1 MASNHGSSEPLE
13 DYWKEFDDIESNKG
27 SDEEEELSKTPD
39 EGEQEAEWLHR
50 AGYGFVARKLHEG
63 KELSDDDL
71 EGLTDELSA
80 PQAEAVRKRIDTLT
94 TTMRKKQKQNKI
106 HVKDIF
112 TNKDVGQPASP
123 TLERMPIRRES
134 TKNRERA
141 SFLRSGH
148 YSMSGAPTDEV
159 QTYANLET
167 IRGVQ
172 VLSINPMTTQ
182 NRMSRTQLQPIADAD
197 ISMDFHLE
205 ERDNKSNSQRNPLDL
220 PAFNMK
226 HDPLGITRINDLSTA
241 DLDSLRALA
250 HIELTA
256 LFDTN
261 GLMIARPKKK
271 KKIKEHGL
279 FGVPIHILLEND
291 QRRAPNAK
299 IPLIF
304 QELIR
309 FLEKEGVRTEG
320 ILRVPG
326 AVSRIKHLRHELEE
340 KFYMGTFHW
349 KDVWPNDAA
358 ALMKQF
364 IRDLPI
370 PLLTYDYIDA
380 FPQVKSIKTTLEQL
394 RCLNLLVL
402 LLPDEHRETL
412 RVLLKFLRKIVT
424 YSKDN
429 KMSLSNVAMIMA
441 PNLFLGPS
449 TRNKSVSIEQKELS
463 KAHGTS
469 SIVKML
475 IHYQEELWTVPPSFV
490 RQLRIQNE
498 ADILRKNRKRGFR
511 GRKDKADFYRKSAP
525 ISEVDLAEG
534 VILVK
539 APHFTK
545 LSTRMKLDEVTTA
558 RDVVA
563 KFRRI
568 AGPHPTG
575 GLGESFSSRD
585 HHSHALHSK
594 SFRNPDNAL
603 FADDNAYLFEVG
615 GNIGERCL
623 DPHTR
628 MMSLLRI
635 NPHAEW
641 VIKVHHR

>member
-1 MASNHGSSEPLE
+1 MASNHGNSEPLE
-13 DYWKEFDDIESNKG
+13 DYWKEFNDIESNKG

-50 AGYGFVARKLHEG
+50 AGYGFVASKLHDG

-71 EGLTDELSA
+71 EGLTEELSA

-94 TTMRKKQKQNKI
+94 TTMRKKHKQNKI

-112 TNKDVGQPASP
+112 TNMDPRPPASP

-134 TKNRERA
+134 AKNRERA

-148 YSMSGAPTDEV
+148 YSMSGAPTAEV
-159 QTYANLET
+159 QTYTNPET

-182 NRMSRTQLQPIADAD
+182 NRLSRTQLQPITDTD
-197 ISMDFHLE
+197 FSMDFHLE
-205 ERDNKSNSQRNPLDL
+205 ERDNKSNSQRSPLDL
-220 PAFNMK
+220 PAFNLK
-226 HDPLGITRINDLSTA
+226 HNPLGTTRINDLGTV

-256 LFDTN
+256 LFDLNNLTF
-261 GLMIARPKKK
+261 ARPKKK

-291 QRRAPNAK
+291 QRRAPNVK

-309 FLEKEGVRTEG
+309 FLEKEGLRTEG

-326 AVSRIKHLRHELEE
+326 AVSRVKHLRHELEE
-340 KFYMGTFHW
+340 KFYLGNFHW

-412 RVLLKFLRKIVT
+412 RVLLRFLRKIVSS
-424 YSKDN
+424 SKDN

-441 PNLFLGPS
+441 PNLFLGPA
-449 TRNKSVSIEQKELS
+449 TRNKSLSIEQKELS

-511 GRKDKADFYRKSAP
+511 ARKDKSEAYRRSAP
-525 ISEVDLAEG
+525 VSEADLAEG

-539 APHFTK
+539 APHLTK
-545 LSTRMKLDEVTTA
+545 LSTRMKLDELTTA
-558 RDVVA
+558 RDIVA

-568 AGPHPTG
+568 AGPHPSG
-575 GLGESFSSRD
+575 GLGESFSSRE
-585 HHSHALHSK
+585 HHSHALHSM
-594 SFRNPDNAL
+594 SFRNPDNAQ